1 MTGRAEAGSSDD
13 MHGVG
18 SRNKLTPSHAR
29 HYPGDGVLD
38 VLGRA
43 LCAADC
49 LPRKELH
56 EAFELASRVRRIFPR
71 GRVVDLCCGQG
82 LVAWCMLL
90 LGDDNND
97 DARDVALAVD
107 VKLPANHG
115 RIGDAVVAA
124 FPQLAGRVTFM
135 QARLQDVPLRVDDV
149 VVSAHAC
156 GDLSDDVLACTTA
169 VGARVAVLPCC
180 HRTRRRADLAD
191 LPDVEDRALAIDR
204 ERVAALR
211 ARGCSVWT
219 PSIPPEVSPKHRL
232 IVAAPGDAAVAALVD
247 LDAAGALA
255 AW

>member
-1 MTGRAEAGSSDD
+1 

-29 HYPGDGVLD
+29 HYPGDGTLD

-43 LCAADC
+43 LCAVGC

-56 EAFELASRVRRIFPR
+56 EAFELASRVRRVFPR

-90 LGDDNND
+90 LGDDD
-97 DARDVALAVD
+97 DTALAVD
-107 VKLPANHG
+107 VRLPPNHG
-115 RIGDAVVAA
+115 RVGDAVVAA
-124 FPQLAGRVTFM
+124 FPRLAGRVTFA
-135 QARLQDVPLRVDDV
+135 QARLQEVPIGPDDI

-156 GDLSDDVLACTTA
+156 GDLSDDVLARATA

-191 LPDVEDRALAIDR
+191 LADVEDRALAIDR
-204 ERVAALR
+204 ERVVALR
-211 ARGCSVWT
+211 ARGLSVWT

-232 IVAAPGDAAVAALVD
+232 ILAASVGAAVDDGAAR
-247 LDAAGALA
+247 ALSS
-255 AW
+255 W

>member
-1 MTGRAEAGSSDD
+1 

-29 HYPGDGVLD
+29 HYPGDGPLD

-43 LCAADC
+43 LCSIGC

-56 EAFELASRVRRIFPR
+56 EAFELATRVRRVFPR

-90 LGDDNND
+90 LGDDE
-97 DARDVALAVD
+97 RDIALAVD
-107 VKLPANHG
+107 VHLPPNHG
-115 RIGDAVVAA
+115 RVASAVVAA

-135 QARLQDVPLRVDDV
+135 QARLQEVPLHHDDI

-156 GDLSDDVLACTTA
+156 GDLSDDVLARA
-169 VGARVAVLPCC
+169 VAASTRVAVMPCC
-180 HRTRRRADLAD
+180 HRTRRREDLAG
-191 LPDVEDRALAIDR
+191 LSDVEHRALRIDQ

-211 ARGCSVWT
+211 ARGLMVWT

-232 IVAAPGDAAVAALVD
+232 IIAAPHHTVVDGESAATLVA
-247 LDAAGALA
+247 
-255 AW
+255 W

>member
-1 MTGRAEAGSSDD
+1 

-29 HYPGDGVLD
+29 HYPGDGLLD

-43 LCAADC
+43 LCAVGC

-56 EAFELASRVRRIFPR
+56 EAFELASRVRRVFPR

-90 LGDDNND
+90 LGDDHAD
-97 DARDVALAVD
+97 TALAVD

-115 RIGDAVVAA
+115 RVGDAVVAA

-135 QARLQDVPLRVDDV
+135 QARLQEVPLQPDDI

-156 GDLSDDVLACTTA
+156 GDLSDEVLARAAA

-180 HRTRRRADLAD
+180 HRTRRRDDLAH

-204 ERVAALR
+204 ERALLL
-211 ARGCSVWT
+211 AERGLRVWT
-219 PSIPPEVSPKHRL
+219 PAIPAAVSPKHRL
-232 IVAAPGDAAVAALVD
+232 VVAARPGADVDDDAAAALPS
-247 LDAAGALA
+247 
-255 AW
+255 WR